1 VEDEAGRTPLLKVL
15 GGISFLLVLVA
26 AVTAV
31 IIVSFNALI
40 TREEAVRDAW
50 ERVQAVQDLRQD
62 LLADILFDLTNKGSY
77 LLAADEWRRAQAGVD
92 TAPTFNEEVYAQ
104 LVADEAAARLAS
116 AIRGSAAVEDN
127 EIRHLVDQLAD
138 VVGRLGIERRQYNE
152 AVGIYRHHLNRI
164 PTRWVA
170 RAFGFADVP
179 EYRISDK

>member
-1 VEDEAGRTPLLKVL
+1 MEEADRRPLLKVL
-15 GGISFLLVLVA
+15 GGISFVLVLVA
-26 AVTAV
+26 AVTVV

-50 ERVQAVQDLRQD
+50 ERVQAVQDQRQD
-62 LLADILFDLTNKGSY
+62 LLADVLFDLADRGSY
-77 LLAADEWRRAQAGVD
+77 LPAADEWRRAQTGVD

-116 AIRGSAAVEDN
+116 AIRGSAAIEN
-127 EIRHLVDQLAD
+127 GEIRHLVDQLAD
-138 VVGRLGIERRQYNE
+138 AVGHLAIERRQYNE
-152 AVGIYRHHLNRI
+152 EVGIYRHYLSRI